1 GFRHTLSTI
10 LHEKGYE
17 RAEIEMQL
25 AHIDKNNI
33 RGIYNHAQYL
43 NRMGEMM
50 DWYSSYIFQC

>member
-1 GFRHTLSTI
+1 MGEMMDWY

-33 RGIYNHAQYL
+33 RGIYNHATV
-43 NRMGEMM
+43 R
-50 DWYSSYIFQC
+50 